1 VTQEKKMKERQPAD
15 GKGEGGGGGA
25 KSYDS
30 EKAWF
35 ILFIQYSLFGT
46 SYFAILTTYCR
57 RNR

>member
-1 VTQEKKMKERQPAD
+1 MKERQPAD